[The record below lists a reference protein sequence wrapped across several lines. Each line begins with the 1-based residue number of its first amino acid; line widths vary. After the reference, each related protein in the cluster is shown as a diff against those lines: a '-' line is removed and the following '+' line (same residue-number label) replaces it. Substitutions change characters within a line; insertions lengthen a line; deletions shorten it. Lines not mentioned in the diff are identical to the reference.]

1 MRDRLTR
8 RKRLDDAALGNGA
21 VAALADYTVEVA
33 AQRREIG
40 DLAVHFREVFTSN
53 GINGLARAAALIGK
67 AEQPADL
74 RKGETETARSSD
86 ETPSHVVPAVGRS
99 DGEWV
104 MHVLV
109 KVCACSST
117 LKARS
122 W

>member
-1 MRDRLTR
+1 
-8 RKRLDDAALGNGA
+8 
-21 VAALADYTVEVA
+21 VAALADYTVEFTP
-33 AQRREIG
+33 QRREIG

-53 GINGLARAAALIGK
+53 GINGLARAAAALIGK
-67 AEQPADL
+67 ADQPADL